1 MQGKMITSVVDRNT
15 QTNTLV
21 EALTQSAKNNFVLAQ
36 TSKKKNDYISDETW
50 QLIQKRDE
58 EKNTEERTRLSK
70 IIKKAAKKDSS
81 LILTC
86 LKKSQTKRKDGR
98 T

>member
-1 MQGKMITSVVDRNT
+1 MQGKIITSVVDRNT

-21 EALTQSAKNNFVLAQ
+21 EALTQSAKNNFELAQ

-58 EKNTEERTRLSK
+58 EKNTEERTRRSK
-70 IIKKAAKKDSS
+70 NHKESCKE
-81 LILTC
+81 
-86 LKKSQTKRKDGR
+86 R
-98 T
+98 